1 MDTARLVEQPDPVF
15 LVGHFRTGSTMLW
28 SLFRTAS
35 DRYRAYGEPFHE
47 HLLPMVDNKGLVPND
62 PTHQDVDDVFAE
74 FRDLDREALGH
85 AVATLYSR
93 ERFLLEQDD
102 EAPDMEAYL
111 RFLIDSSPQR
121 PILKFTRA
129 TFRVEWLRRRFP
141 GATIIQ
147 LVRRPRDIWTSMWGR
162 GRDLEGEPFG
172 SFLAYTE
179 LMAQDIGLDLP
190 GDSYRTF
197 YAVMLLADE
206 LSEKVADDRLV
217 YEEAVGDF
225 TAWGTRHLV
234 GTGLMEAIPPITMR
248 VDSIGAE
255 GHGDD
260 WYDAQEEAVRSL
272 VGDSVKR
279 FLLGSDR
286 EGRES

>member
-1 MDTARLVEQPDPVF
+1 MHTARLVEQPDPVF
-15 LVGHFRTGSTMLW
+15 LVGHFRTGSTMFW
-28 SLFRTAS
+28 SLFRAAG
-35 DRYRAYGEPFHE
+35 DRYRAYCEPFHE

-62 PTHQDVDDVFAE
+62 PTHRDVDDVFAE
-74 FRDLDREALGH
+74 FRNLDRDALG
-85 AVATLYSR
+85 TLWQPWYSR
-93 ERFLLEQDD
+93 ERFLLEPDD

-111 RFLIDSSPQR
+111 RFLIDSSPRR
-121 PILKFTRA
+121 PVLKFTRA

-179 LMAQDIGLDLP
+179 LMAQDIGIELP
-190 GDSYRTF
+190 GDAYRTF
-197 YAVMLLADE
+197 YALMLLADE
-206 LSEKVADDRLV
+206 VSEKVVDDRWV

-225 TAWGTRHLV
+225 TVWGTRHLV
-234 GTGLMEAIPPITMR
+234 GTGLMGAIPPVTMR
-248 VDSIGAE
+248 ADSIGAE

-260 WYDAQEEAVRSL
+260 WYDAQEEIVRSL
-272 VGDSVKR
+272 VGESVKR
-279 FLLGSDR
+279 FLFDSDR
-286 EGRES
+286 GARES